1 MSFSCLQILVV
12 WCFCSA
18 SCTTNHTR
26 SICVL
31 CIIHFRWNEWYLFF
45 PSFQIDANKTA
56 WLHDQAAKV
65 TSHSVMWACIAVS
78 LKFPGKLC
86 FCFQHLWES
95 SRSGLVSRSLG
106 ETSDPSTVLGGG
118 FFTRLGSA
126 SEPRTSSC
134 FEHWHVTV
142 FRFLDSSRC
151 PDAATI
157 HPGPAPQDILLGCFN
172 LRLYRLQHVT
182 PRKAIRLVG

>member
-26 SICVL
+26 SICVSYIL
-31 CIIHFRWNEWYLFF
+31 DGMNDSS
-45 PSFQIDANKTA
+45 SFQIDANKTA

-95 SRSGLVSRSLG
+95 SRSGLVSRSLS
-106 ETSDPSTVLGGG
+106 ETSDPSTVLGVG

-134 FEHWHVTV
+134 FEHWHVIV

-157 HPGPAPQDILLGCFN
+157 HPGSAPQDILCGCFN